1 MVTLVTE
8 ASVPSTRVKVSPINF
23 IQKKKKQSRFLFPS
37 KVTQLLLHIQNSL
50 RRLSQSPPGTKSVF
64 PLNIDFE

>member
-23 IQKKKKQSRFLFPS
+23 IQKIGNPGSYSLPS
-37 KVTQLLLHIQNSL
+37 QLLLHIQKSL
-50 RRLSQSPPGTKSVF
+50 RQLSQPPLGTKSVF
-64 PLNIDFE
+64 PLNINF